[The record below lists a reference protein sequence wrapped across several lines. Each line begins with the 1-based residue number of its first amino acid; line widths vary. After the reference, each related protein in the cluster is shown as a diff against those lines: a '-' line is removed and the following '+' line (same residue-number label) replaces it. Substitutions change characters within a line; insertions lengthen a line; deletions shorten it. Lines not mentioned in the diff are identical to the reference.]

1 MVTHQ
6 PREDDGQAAGLPD
19 LPKLIFL
26 DTNIVQNLYS
36 FGEFIFDR
44 VSTPD
49 LEKKLSTLG
58 PRVTA
63 DIYALADLMA
73 LGVRA
78 GWPFTVSPRTQIE
91 LRAIQ
96 DPNKRYALTAWE
108 QRLADYCAENFEQSK
123 SEAEGL
129 GYGETTRFTSLQRGR
144 MADLLKAF
152 PDKQDQQLFIDAV
165 ERSCDIFLTMDYKT
179 IWQHRDRVKQ
189 FRLHVMRPVELL
201 EYVHPWAGLLA

>member
-1 MVTHQ
+1 MTNQ
-6 PREDDGQAAGLPD
+6 SREDDDQATGLPD

-26 DTNIVQNLYS
+26 DTNIVQNLHS

-49 LEKKLSTLG
+49 LERKLSTLG

-63 DIYALADLMA
+63 DIYALADFMA

-78 GWPFTVSPRTQIE
+78 GWPLAVSPGTQRE
-91 LRAIQ
+91 FRAIQ
-96 DPNKRYALTAWE
+96 DPNKRDALTAWE
-108 QRLADYCAENFEQSK
+108 QRLADYFAENFDQSQ
-123 SEAEGL
+123 
-129 GYGETTRFTSLQRGR
+129 GETEGSSYSEMTHFTSLQRSR

-165 ERSCDIFLTMDYKT
+165 ERGCDVFLTMDYKT
-179 IWQHRDRVKQ
+179 IWQHRDKVKQ
-189 FRLHVMRPVELL
+189 FGLHVMRPVELL
-201 EYVHPWAGLLA
+201 EYVRPWAGLLA

>member
-1 MVTHQ
+1 MIHQ
-6 PREDDGQAAGLPD
+6 SREDDDQATGLPD

-26 DTNIVQNLYS
+26 DTNIVQNLHS

-58 PRVTA
+58 PRITA
-63 DIYALADLMA
+63 DIYALADFMA

-78 GWPFTVSPRTQIE
+78 GWPLAVSPGTQRE
-91 LRAIQ
+91 FRAIQ
-96 DPNKRYALTAWE
+96 DPNKRDALTAWE
-108 QRLADYCAENFEQSK
+108 QRLADYFAGNFDQSQGEIEGSSS
-123 SEAEGL
+123 SEM
-129 GYGETTRFTSLQRGR
+129 THFTSIQRSR

-165 ERSCDIFLTMDYKT
+165 ERGCDVFLTMNYKT
-179 IWQHRDRVKQ
+179 IWQHRDKVKQ

-201 EYVHPWAGLLA
+201 EYVRPWAGLLA

>member
-1 MVTHQ
+1 MIHQ
-6 PREDDGQAAGLPD
+6 SREDDDQATRLPD

-26 DTNIVQNLYS
+26 DTNIVQNLHS

-58 PRVTA
+58 PRITA
-63 DIYALADLMA
+63 DIYALADFMA

-78 GWPFTVSPRTQIE
+78 GWPLAVSPGTQRE
-91 LRAIQ
+91 FRAIQ
-96 DPNKRYALTAWE
+96 DPNKRDALTAWE
-108 QRLADYCAENFEQSK
+108 QRLADYFAGNFDQSQGEIEGSSS
-123 SEAEGL
+123 SEM
-129 GYGETTRFTSLQRGR
+129 THFTSIQRSR

-165 ERSCDIFLTMDYKT
+165 ERGCDVFLTMDYKT
-179 IWQHRDRVKQ
+179 IWQHRDKVKQ

-201 EYVHPWAGLLA
+201 EYVRPWAGLLA

>member
-1 MVTHQ
+1 MIHQ
-6 PREDDGQAAGLPD
+6 SREDDDHATGLPD

-26 DTNIVQNLYS
+26 DTNIVQNLHS
-36 FGEFIFDR
+36 FGGFIFDK

-58 PRVTA
+58 PGITA
-63 DIYALADLMA
+63 DIYALADFMT

-78 GWPFTVSPRTQIE
+78 GWPLAVSPGTQRE
-91 LRAIQ
+91 FRAIQ
-96 DPNKRYALTAWE
+96 DPTKRDALTAWD
-108 QRLADYCAENFEQSK
+108 QRLADYFAGNFDQSQG
-123 SEAEGL
+123 ETEGSS
-129 GYGETTRFTSLQRGR
+129 YSETTRFTSIQRSR
-144 MADLLKAF
+144 MADLLKAL

-165 ERSCDIFLTMDYKT
+165 ERGCDVFLTMDYKT

-201 EYVHPWAGLLA
+201 EYVRPWAGLLA

>member
-1 MVTHQ
+1 MTHQ
-6 PREDDGQAAGLPD
+6 SREDDDQAAGLPD

-58 PRVTA
+58 PRITA
-63 DIYALADLMA
+63 DIYALADFMA

-78 GWPFTVSPRTQIE
+78 GWPLAVSPGTQRE
-91 LRAIQ
+91 FRAIQ
-96 DPNKRYALTAWE
+96 DPNKRDTLTAWE
-108 QRLADYCAENFEQSK
+108 QRLADYFAENFDQSQ
-123 SEAEGL
+123 
-129 GYGETTRFTSLQRGR
+129 GETEGSSYSETTCFTSLQRSR

-165 ERSCDIFLTMDYKT
+165 ERGCDVFLTMDYKT
-179 IWQHRDRVKQ
+179 IWQHRDKVKQ

-201 EYVHPWAGLLA
+201 EYVRPWAGLLA

>member
-1 MVTHQ
+1 MIHQ
-6 PREDDGQAAGLPD
+6 SREDDDQASGLPD

-26 DTNIVQNLYS
+26 DTNIVQNLHS

-58 PRVTA
+58 PRITA
-63 DIYALADLMA
+63 DIYALADFMA

-78 GWPFTVSPRTQIE
+78 GWPLAVSPGTQRE
-91 LRAIQ
+91 FRAIQ
-96 DPNKRYALTAWE
+96 DPNKRDALTAWE
-108 QRLADYCAENFEQSK
+108 QRLADYFAGNFDQSQGEIEGSSS
-123 SEAEGL
+123 SEM
-129 GYGETTRFTSLQRGR
+129 THFTSIQRSR

-165 ERSCDIFLTMDYKT
+165 ERGCDVFLTMDYKT
-179 IWQHRDRVKQ
+179 IWQHRDKVKQ

-201 EYVHPWAGLLA
+201 EYVRPWAGLLA

>member
-1 MVTHQ
+1 MTNQ
-6 PREDDGQAAGLPD
+6 SREDDDQATGLPD

-26 DTNIVQNLYS
+26 DTNIVQNLHS

-63 DIYALADLMA
+63 DIYALADFMA

-78 GWPFTVSPRTQIE
+78 GWPLAVSPGTQRE
-91 LRAIQ
+91 FRAIQ
-96 DPNKRYALTAWE
+96 DPNKRDALTAWE
-108 QRLADYCAENFEQSK
+108 QRLADYFAENFDQSQ
-123 SEAEGL
+123 
-129 GYGETTRFTSLQRGR
+129 GETEGSSYNEMTHFTSLQRSR

-165 ERSCDIFLTMDYKT
+165 ERGCDVFLTMDYKT
-179 IWQHRDRVKQ
+179 IWQHRDKVKQ
-189 FRLHVMRPVELL
+189 FGLHVMRPVELL
-201 EYVHPWAGLLA
+201 EYVRPWAGLLA

>member
-1 MVTHQ
+1 MIHQ
-6 PREDDGQAAGLPD
+6 SREDDDQATGLPD

-26 DTNIVQNLYS
+26 DTNIVQNLHS

-58 PRVTA
+58 PRITA
-63 DIYALADLMA
+63 DIYALADFMA

-78 GWPFTVSPRTQIE
+78 GWPLAVSPGTQRE
-91 LRAIQ
+91 FRAIQ
-96 DPNKRYALTAWE
+96 DPNKRDALTAWE
-108 QRLADYCAENFEQSK
+108 QRLADYFAGNFDQSQGEIEGSSS
-123 SEAEGL
+123 SEM
-129 GYGETTRFTSLQRGR
+129 THFTSIQRSR

-165 ERSCDIFLTMDYKT
+165 ERGCDVFLTMDYKT
-179 IWQHRDRVKQ
+179 IWQHRDKVKQ

-201 EYVHPWAGLLA
+201 EYVRPWAGLLA

>member
-1 MVTHQ
+1 MTNQSREEDNQVT
-6 PREDDGQAAGLPD
+6 GLPD

-26 DTNIVQNLYS
+26 DTNIVQNLHS

-63 DIYALADLMA
+63 DIYALADFMA

-78 GWPFTVSPRTQIE
+78 GWPLAVSPGTQRE
-91 LRAIQ
+91 FRAIQ
-96 DPNKRYALTAWE
+96 DPNKRDALIAWE
-108 QRLADYCAENFEQSK
+108 QRLADYFAENFDQSW
-123 SEAEGL
+123 
-129 GYGETTRFTSLQRGR
+129 GETEGSSYSEMTHFTSLQRSR

-152 PDKQDQQLFIDAV
+152 PDRQDQQLFIDAV
-165 ERSCDIFLTMDYKT
+165 ERGCDVFLTMDYKT
-179 IWQHRDRVKQ
+179 IWQHRDKVKQ
-189 FRLHVMRPVELL
+189 FGLHVMRPVELL
-201 EYVHPWAGLLA
+201 ESVRPWAGLLA

>member
-1 MVTHQ
+1 MTTK
-6 PREDDGQAAGLPD
+6 PAGLPD

-26 DTNIVQNLYS
+26 DTNIVQNLHS

-58 PRVTA
+58 PRITA
-63 DIYALADLMA
+63 DIYALADFMA

-78 GWPFTVSPRTQIE
+78 GWPLAVSPGTQRE
-91 LRAIQ
+91 FRAIQ
-96 DPNKRYALTAWE
+96 DPNKRDALTAWE
-108 QRLADYCAENFEQSK
+108 QRLADYFAGNFDQSQGEIEGSSS
-123 SEAEGL
+123 SEM
-129 GYGETTRFTSLQRGR
+129 THFTSIQRSR

-165 ERSCDIFLTMDYKT
+165 ERGCDVFLTMDYKT
-179 IWQHRDRVKQ
+179 IWQHRDKVKQ

-201 EYVHPWAGLLA
+201 EYVRPWAGLLA

>member
-1 MVTHQ
+1 MTNQ
-6 PREDDGQAAGLPD
+6 SREDDDQATGLPD

-26 DTNIVQNLYS
+26 DTNIVQNLHS

-63 DIYALADLMA
+63 DIYALADFMA

-78 GWPFTVSPRTQIE
+78 GWPLAVSPGTQRE
-91 LRAIQ
+91 FRAIQ
-96 DPNKRYALTAWE
+96 DPNKRDALTAWE
-108 QRLADYCAENFEQSK
+108 QRLADYFAENFDQSQ
-123 SEAEGL
+123 
-129 GYGETTRFTSLQRGR
+129 GETEGSSYSEMTHFTSLQRSC

-165 ERSCDIFLTMDYKT
+165 DRGCDVFLTMDYKT
-179 IWQHRDRVKQ
+179 IWQHRDKVKQ
-189 FRLHVMRPVELL
+189 FGLHVMRPVELL
-201 EYVHPWAGLLA
+201 EYVRPWAGLLA

>member
-1 MVTHQ
+1 MTNQ
-6 PREDDGQAAGLPD
+6 SREDDDQATGLPD

-26 DTNIVQNLYS
+26 DTNIVQNLHS

-63 DIYALADLMA
+63 DIYALADFMA

-78 GWPFTVSPRTQIE
+78 GWPLAVSPGTQRE
-91 LRAIQ
+91 FRAIQ
-96 DPNKRYALTAWE
+96 DPNKRDALTAWE
-108 QRLADYCAENFEQSK
+108 QRLADYFAENFDQSQ
-123 SEAEGL
+123 
-129 GYGETTRFTSLQRGR
+129 GETEGSSYNEMTHFTSLQRSR

-165 ERSCDIFLTMDYKT
+165 ERGCDVFLTMDYKT
-179 IWQHRDRVKQ
+179 ICQHRDKVKQ
-189 FRLHVMRPVELL
+189 FGLHVMRPVELL
-201 EYVHPWAGLLA
+201 EYVRPWAGLLA

>member
-6 PREDDGQAAGLPD
+6 SREDDDQAAGLPD

-26 DTNIVQNLYS
+26 DTNIVQNLCS

-63 DIYALADLMA
+63 DIYALANFMG

-78 GWPFTVSPRTQIE
+78 GWPLAVSPGTQRE
-91 LRAIQ
+91 FRAIQ
-96 DPNKRYALTAWE
+96 DPNKRDALTAWE
-108 QRLADYCAENFEQSK
+108 QRLADYFAENFDQSQ
-123 SEAEGL
+123 
-129 GYGETTRFTSLQRGR
+129 GETEGSSYSETTCFTSLQRSR

-165 ERSCDIFLTMDYKT
+165 ERGCDVFLTMDYKT
-179 IWQHRDRVKQ
+179 IWQHRDKVKQ
-189 FRLHVMRPVELL
+189 FRLHVMRPVGLL
-201 EYVHPWAGLLA
+201 EYVRPWAGLLA

>member
-6 PREDDGQAAGLPD
+6 SREYDDQAAGLPD

-63 DIYALADLMA
+63 DIYALANFVA

-78 GWPFTVSPRTQIE
+78 GWPLAVSPGTQRE
-91 LRAIQ
+91 FRAIQ
-96 DPNKRYALTAWE
+96 DPNKHDALTAWE
-108 QRLADYCAENFEQSK
+108 QRLADYFAENFDQSQ
-123 SEAEGL
+123 
-129 GYGETTRFTSLQRGR
+129 GETEGSSYSETTCFTSLQRSR

-165 ERSCDIFLTMDYKT
+165 ERGCDVFLTMDYKT
-179 IWQHRDRVKQ
+179 IWQHRDKVKQ

-201 EYVHPWAGLLA
+201 EYVRPWAGLLA

>member
-6 PREDDGQAAGLPD
+6 PRGDDAQATGLPD

-63 DIYALADLMA
+63 DIYALADFMA

-78 GWPFTVSPRTQIE
+78 GWPFTVSPGTQRE

-96 DPNKRYALTAWE
+96 DPNKRDALTAWE
-108 QRLADYCAENFEQSK
+108 QRLADYCTENFEQSK
-123 SEAEGL
+123 GEAERL

-144 MADLLKAF
+144 IADLLKAF

-165 ERSCDIFLTMDYKT
+165 ERGCDIFLTMDYKT

-189 FRLHVMRPVELL
+189 LRLHVMRPVELL
-201 EYVHPWAGLLA
+201 EYVRPWAGLLA

>member
-1 MVTHQ
+1 MIHQ
-6 PREDDGQAAGLPD
+6 SREDDDQATGLPD

-26 DTNIVQNLYS
+26 DANIVQNLHS

-58 PRVTA
+58 PRITA
-63 DIYALADLMA
+63 DIYALADFMA

-78 GWPFTVSPRTQIE
+78 GWPLAVSPGTQRE
-91 LRAIQ
+91 FRAIQ
-96 DPNKRYALTAWE
+96 DPNKRDALTAWE
-108 QRLADYCAENFEQSK
+108 QRLADYFAGNFDQSQG
-123 SEAEGL
+123 EIEGSNSSQM
-129 GYGETTRFTSLQRGR
+129 THFTSIQRSR

-165 ERSCDIFLTMDYKT
+165 ERGCDVFLTMDYKT
-179 IWQHRDRVKQ
+179 IWQHRDKVKQ

-201 EYVHPWAGLLA
+201 EYVRPWAGLLA

>member
-1 MVTHQ
+1 MTHQ
-6 PREDDGQAAGLPD
+6 SREDDAQATGLPD

-26 DTNIVQNLYS
+26 DTNIVQNLHS

-58 PRVTA
+58 PRITA
-63 DIYALADLMA
+63 DIYALADFMA

-78 GWPFTVSPRTQIE
+78 GWPLAVSPGTQGE
-91 LRAIQ
+91 FRAIQ
-96 DPNKRYALTAWE
+96 DPNKRDALTAWE
-108 QRLADYCAENFEQSK
+108 QRLADYFAENFDQSQG
-123 SEAEGL
+123 ETEGSS
-129 GYGETTRFTSLQRGR
+129 YSETTRFTSLQRSR

-165 ERSCDIFLTMDYKT
+165 ERGCDVFLTMDYKT
-179 IWQHRDRVKQ
+179 IWQHRDKVKQ

-201 EYVHPWAGLLA
+201 EYVRPWAGLLA

>member
-1 MVTHQ
+1 MIHQ
-6 PREDDGQAAGLPD
+6 SREDDDQATGLPD

-26 DTNIVQNLYS
+26 DTNIVHNLHS

-58 PRVTA
+58 PRITA
-63 DIYALADLMA
+63 DIYALADFMA

-78 GWPFTVSPRTQIE
+78 GWPLAVSPGTQRE
-91 LRAIQ
+91 FRAIQ
-96 DPNKRYALTAWE
+96 DPNKRDALTAWE
-108 QRLADYCAENFEQSK
+108 QRLADYFAGNFDQSQGEIEGSSS
-123 SEAEGL
+123 SEM
-129 GYGETTRFTSLQRGR
+129 THFTSIQRSR

-165 ERSCDIFLTMDYKT
+165 ERGCDVFLTMDYKT
-179 IWQHRDRVKQ
+179 IWQHRDKVKQ

-201 EYVHPWAGLLA
+201 EYVRPWAGLLA